1 MCRLRNKEYED
12 FINTL
17 TLYLGVLSMTNAT
30 QTSPIDLQEYL
41 EYTYPKL
48 TDNEINLINERLKNS
63 WDYSHSFIE
72 IEEKVRETAT
82 LADIQLFDED
92 EEYTHDSEGC

>member
-1 MCRLRNKEYED
+1 
-12 FINTL
+12 
-17 TLYLGVLSMTNAT
+17 MTNAT
-30 QTSPIDLQEYL
+30 QTTQIDLKEYL

-48 TDNEINLINERLKNS
+48 TNSEISIITNELRSE
-63 WDYSHSFIE
+63 WDYSPSFIE

-82 LADIQLFDED
+82 LADIQLYNED

>member
-1 MCRLRNKEYED
+1 
-12 FINTL
+12 
-17 TLYLGVLSMTNAT
+17 MTNAT
-30 QTSPIDLQEYL
+30 QTTQIDLKEYL

-48 TDNEINLINERLKNS
+48 TNSEISIITNELKDHWINAP
-63 WDYSHSFIE
+63 SFIE
-72 IEEKVRETAT
+72 IEDKVRETAT

>member
-1 MCRLRNKEYED
+1 
-12 FINTL
+12 
-17 TLYLGVLSMTNAT
+17 MTNAT
-30 QTSPIDLQEYL
+30 QTTQIDLKEYL

-48 TDNEINLINERLKNS
+48 SDSYISTISNILRNE
-63 WDYSHSFIE
+63 WDYAPSFIE

-82 LADIQLFDED
+82 LADIQLYDEY